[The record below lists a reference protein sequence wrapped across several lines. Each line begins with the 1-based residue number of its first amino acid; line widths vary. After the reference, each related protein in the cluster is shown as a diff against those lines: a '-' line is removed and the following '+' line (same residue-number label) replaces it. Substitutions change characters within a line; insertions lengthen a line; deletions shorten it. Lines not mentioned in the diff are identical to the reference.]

1 MENWNNSGHKIR
13 DLERLFLLEPELT
26 RVNQHLERLCQSQ
39 NPSMQKIL
47 QWVLQARGKQ
57 LRPILTLLFA
67 KLAGKQVDATE
78 IAAVIEICHTAS
90 LLHDDVI
97 DEAELRR
104 GQLSVQKKFGREMAI
119 YAGDFMIFP
128 QSVVP
133 VWSISRGT
141 GNCLG
146 IWKSCVTVRLS
157 SSTTVSIPRFP
168 KNSICR
174 ISLGKLVPYSRLPV
188 LQVLMR
194 GNVTK
199 PNDRQPN
206 TLRKVLGLRFNCGTT

>member
-1 MENWNNSGHKIR
+1 MENRNSSEYEIM
-13 DLERLFLLEPELT
+13 DLEGLSLLESELA
-26 RVNQHLERLCQSQ
+26 RVNQHIERMFRSQ

-57 LRPILTLLFA
+57 LRPVLTLLCA
-67 KLAGKQVDATE
+67 KLAGKQIDATE

-104 GQLSVQKKFGREMAI
+104 GQLPVQKKFGREMAV
-119 YAGDFMIFP
+119 YAGDFMIF
-128 QSVVP
+128 SAIV
-133 VWSISRGT
+133 
-141 GNCLG
+141 
-146 IWKSCVTVRLS
+146 KVRLG

-174 ISLGKLVPYSRLPV
+174 ILSGKPVPYSGLPA

-194 GNVTK
+194 GNVIK
-199 PNDRQPN
+199 LNDRQLN
-206 TLRKVLGLRFNCGTT
+206 TSRKVWGLRSNCGTT

>member
-1 MENWNNSGHKIR
+1 MENRNSSEYEIM
-13 DLERLFLLEPELT
+13 DLEGLSLLEPELA
-26 RVNQHLERLCQSQ
+26 RVNQHIERMFQSQ

-57 LRPILTLLFA
+57 LRPILTLLCA
-67 KLAGKQVDATE
+67 KLAGKQIDATE

-104 GQLSVQKKFGREMAI
+104 GQLPVQKKFGREMAV
-119 YAGDFMIFP
+119 YAGDFMIF
-128 QSVVP
+128 SAIV
-133 VWSISRGT
+133 
-141 GNCLG
+141 
-146 IWKSCVTVRLS
+146 KVRLG

-174 ISLGKLVPYSRLPV
+174 ILSGKPVPYSGLPA

-194 GNVTK
+194 GNVIK
-199 PNDRQPN
+199 LNDRQLN
-206 TLRKVLGLRFNCGTT
+206 TSRKVWGLRSNCGMT

>member
-1 MENWNNSGHKIR
+1 MENRNSSEYEIM
-13 DLERLFLLEPELT
+13 DLEGLSLLEPELA
-26 RVNQHLERLCQSQ
+26 RVNQHIERMFQSQ

-57 LRPILTLLFA
+57 LRPILTLLCA
-67 KLAGKQVDATE
+67 KLAGKQIDATE

-104 GQLSVQKKFGREMAI
+104 GQLPVQKKFGREMAV
-119 YAGDFMIFP
+119 YAGDFMIF
-128 QSVVP
+128 SA
-133 VWSISRGT
+133 I
-141 GNCLG
+141 
-146 IWKSCVTVRLS
+146 VTVRLS

-174 ISLGKLVPYSRLPV
+174 ILSGKPVPYSGLPA

-194 GNVTK
+194 GNVIK
-199 PNDRQPN
+199 LNDRQLN
-206 TLRKVLGLRFNCGTT
+206 TSRKVWGLRSNCGMT

>member
-1 MENWNNSGHKIR
+1 M
-13 DLERLFLLEPELT
+13 DLEGLSLLESELA
-26 RVNQHLERLCQSQ
+26 RVNQHIERMFRSQ

-57 LRPILTLLFA
+57 LRPILTLLCA
-67 KLAGKQVDATE
+67 KLAGKQIDATE

-104 GQLSVQKKFGREMAI
+104 GQLPVQKKFGREMAV
-119 YAGDFMIFP
+119 YAGDFMIF
-128 QSVVP
+128 SAIV
-133 VWSISRGT
+133 
-141 GNCLG
+141 
-146 IWKSCVTVRLS
+146 KVRLG

-174 ISLGKLVPYSRLPV
+174 ILSGKPVPYSGLPA

-194 GNVTK
+194 GNVIE
-199 PNDRQPN
+199 PSDRQPN
-206 TLRKVLGLRFNCGTT
+206 ASRKVWGLRSNFGTI

>member
-1 MENWNNSGHKIR
+1 MENRNSSEYEIM
-13 DLERLFLLEPELT
+13 DLEGLSLLEPELA
-26 RVNQHLERLCQSQ
+26 RVNQHIERMFQSQ

-57 LRPILTLLFA
+57 LRPILTLLCA
-67 KLAGKQVDATE
+67 KLAGKQIDATE

-104 GQLSVQKKFGREMAI
+104 GQLSVQKKFGREMAV
-119 YAGDFMIFP
+119 YAGDFMIF
-128 QSVVP
+128 SAIV
-133 VWSISRGT
+133 
-141 GNCLG
+141 
-146 IWKSCVTVRLS
+146 KVRLG

-174 ISLGKLVPYSRLPV
+174 ILSGKPVPYSGLPA

-194 GNVTK
+194 GNVIG
-199 PNDRQPN
+199 PSDRQPN
-206 TLRKVLGLRFNCGTT
+206 ASRKVWGLRSNCGMT

>member
-1 MENWNNSGHKIR
+1 MENRNSSEYEIM
-13 DLERLFLLEPELT
+13 DLEGLSLLEPELA
-26 RVNQHLERLCQSQ
+26 RVNQHIERMFQSQ

-57 LRPILTLLFA
+57 LRPILTLLCA
-67 KLAGKQVDATE
+67 KLAGKQIDATE

-104 GQLSVQKKFGREMAI
+104 GQLPVQKKFGREMAV
-119 YAGDFMIFP
+119 YAGDFMIF
-128 QSVVP
+128 SAIV
-133 VWSISRGT
+133 
-141 GNCLG
+141 
-146 IWKSCVTVRLS
+146 KVRLG

-174 ISLGKLVPYSRLPV
+174 ILSGKPVPYSGLPA

-194 GNVTK
+194 GNVIK
-199 PNDRQPN
+199 LNDRQLN
-206 TLRKVLGLRFNCGTT
+206 TSRKVWGLRSNCGTT

>member
-1 MENWNNSGHKIR
+1 MENRNSSEYEIM
-13 DLERLFLLEPELT
+13 DLEGLSLLESELA
-26 RVNQHLERLCQSQ
+26 RVNQHIERLFQSQ

-57 LRPILTLLFA
+57 LRPILTLLCA
-67 KLAGKQVDATE
+67 KLAGKQIDATE

-104 GQLSVQKKFGREMAI
+104 GQLPVQKKFGREMAV
-119 YAGDFMIFP
+119 YAGDFMIF
-128 QSVVP
+128 SAIV
-133 VWSISRGT
+133 
-141 GNCLG
+141 
-146 IWKSCVTVRLS
+146 KVRLG

-174 ISLGKLVPYSRLPV
+174 ILSGKPVPYSGLPA

-194 GNVTK
+194 GNVIK
-199 PNDRQPN
+199 LNDRQLN
-206 TLRKVLGLRFNCGTT
+206 TSRKVWGLRSNCGMT

>member
-1 MENWNNSGHKIR
+1 MENWNNNGHKIM
-13 DLERLFLLEPELT
+13 DLEGLSLLEPELT

-57 LRPILTLLFA
+57 LRPILTLLCA
-67 KLAGKQVDATE
+67 KLAGKQIDATE

-104 GQLSVQKKFGREMAI
+104 GQLPVQKKFGREMAV
-119 YAGDFMIFP
+119 YAGDFMIF
-128 QSVVP
+128 SAIV
-133 VWSISRGT
+133 
-141 GNCLG
+141 
-146 IWKSCVTVRLS
+146 KVRLG

-174 ISLGKLVPYSRLPV
+174 ILSGKPVPYSGLPA

-194 GNVTK
+194 GNVIK
-199 PNDRQPN
+199 LNDRQLN
-206 TLRKVLGLRFNCGTT
+206 TSRKVWGLRSNCGMT

>member
-1 MENWNNSGHKIR
+1 MENRNSSEYEIM
-13 DLERLFLLEPELT
+13 DLEGLSLLESELA
-26 RVNQHLERLCQSQ
+26 RVNQHIERMFQSQ

-57 LRPILTLLFA
+57 LRPILTLLCA
-67 KLAGKQVDATE
+67 KLAGKQIDATE

-104 GQLSVQKKFGREMAI
+104 GQLPVQKKFGREMAV
-119 YAGDFMIFP
+119 YAGDFMIF
-128 QSVVP
+128 SAIV
-133 VWSISRGT
+133 
-141 GNCLG
+141 
-146 IWKSCVTVRLS
+146 KVRLG

-174 ISLGKLVPYSRLPV
+174 ILSGKPVPYSGLPA

-194 GNVTK
+194 GNVIK
-199 PNDRQPN
+199 LNDRQLN
-206 TLRKVLGLRFNCGTT
+206 TSRKVWGLRSNCGMT

>member
-1 MENWNNSGHKIR
+1 MENRNSSEYEIM
-13 DLERLFLLEPELT
+13 DLEGLSLLEPELA
-26 RVNQHLERLCQSQ
+26 RVNQHIERMFQSQ

-57 LRPILTLLFA
+57 LRPILTLLCA
-67 KLAGKQVDATE
+67 KLAGKQIDATE

-104 GQLSVQKKFGREMAI
+104 GQLPVQKKFGREMAV
-119 YAGDFMIFP
+119 YAGDFMIF
-128 QSVVP
+128 SAIV
-133 VWSISRGT
+133 
-141 GNCLG
+141 
-146 IWKSCVTVRLS
+146 KVRLG

-174 ISLGKLVPYSRLPV
+174 ISSGKPVPYSGLPA

-194 GNVTK
+194 GNVIK
-199 PNDRQPN
+199 LNDRQLN
-206 TLRKVLGLRFNCGTT
+206 TSRKVWGLRSNCGMT

>member
-1 MENWNNSGHKIR
+1 MKNRNSSEYEIM
-13 DLERLFLLEPELT
+13 DLEGLSLLEPELA
-26 RVNQHLERLCQSQ
+26 RVNQHIERMFQSQ

-57 LRPILTLLFA
+57 LRPILTLLCA
-67 KLAGKQVDATE
+67 KLAGKQIDATE

-104 GQLSVQKKFGREMAI
+104 GQLPVQKKFGREMAV
-119 YAGDFMIFP
+119 YAGDFMIF
-128 QSVVP
+128 SAIV
-133 VWSISRGT
+133 
-141 GNCLG
+141 
-146 IWKSCVTVRLS
+146 KVRLG

-174 ISLGKLVPYSRLPV
+174 ILSGKPVPYSGLPA

-194 GNVTK
+194 GNVIK
-199 PNDRQPN
+199 LNDRQLN
-206 TLRKVLGLRFNCGTT
+206 TSRKVWGLRSNCGMT

>member
-1 MENWNNSGHKIR
+1 MENRNSSEYEIM
-13 DLERLFLLEPELT
+13 DLEGLSLLESELA
-26 RVNQHLERLCQSQ
+26 RVNQHIERMFRSQ

-57 LRPILTLLFA
+57 LRPILTLLCA
-67 KLAGKQVDATE
+67 KLAGKQIDATE

-104 GQLSVQKKFGREMAI
+104 GQLPVQKKFGREMAV
-119 YAGDFMIFP
+119 YAGDFMIF
-128 QSVVP
+128 SAIV
-133 VWSISRGT
+133 
-141 GNCLG
+141 
-146 IWKSCVTVRLS
+146 KVRLG

-174 ISLGKLVPYSRLPV
+174 ILSGKPVPYSGLPA

-194 GNVTK
+194 GNVIK
-199 PNDRQPN
+199 LNDRQLN
-206 TLRKVLGLRFNCGTT
+206 TSRKVWGLRSNCGMT

>member
-1 MENWNNSGHKIR
+1 MENRNSSEYEIM
-13 DLERLFLLEPELT
+13 DLEGLSLLEPELA
-26 RVNQHLERLCQSQ
+26 RVNQHIERMFQSQ

-57 LRPILTLLFA
+57 LRPVLTLLCA
-67 KLAGKQVDATE
+67 KLAGKQIDATE

-104 GQLSVQKKFGREMAI
+104 GQLPVQKKFGREMAV
-119 YAGDFMIFP
+119 YAGDFMIF
-128 QSVVP
+128 SAIV
-133 VWSISRGT
+133 
-141 GNCLG
+141 
-146 IWKSCVTVRLS
+146 KVRLG

-174 ISLGKLVPYSRLPV
+174 ILSGKPVPYSGLPA

-194 GNVTK
+194 GNVIK
-199 PNDRQPN
+199 LNDRQLN
-206 TLRKVLGLRFNCGTT
+206 TSRKVWGLRSNCGMT

>member
-1 MENWNNSGHKIR
+1 MENRNSSEYEIM
-13 DLERLFLLEPELT
+13 DLEGLSLLEPELA
-26 RVNQHLERLCQSQ
+26 RVNQHIERMFQSQ

-57 LRPILTLLFA
+57 LRPILTLLCA
-67 KLAGKQVDATE
+67 KLAGKQIDATE

-104 GQLSVQKKFGREMAI
+104 GQLPVQKKFGREMAV
-119 YAGDFMIFP
+119 YAGDFMIF
-128 QSVVP
+128 SAIV
-133 VWSISRGT
+133 
-141 GNCLG
+141 
-146 IWKSCVTVRLS
+146 KVRLG

-174 ISLGKLVPYSRLPV
+174 ILSGKPVPYSGLPA

-194 GNVTK
+194 GNVIK
-199 PNDRQPN
+199 LNDRQLN
-206 TLRKVLGLRFNCGTT
+206 TSRKAWGLRSNCGMT